1 MYFKFLLFLSV
12 ELLGSETFLDYT
24 RLHVGAILPRDIM
37 VPRVKSFIGYIS
49 QLRFNGLDYF
59 DKMKS
64 GLLTKEFAMTA
75 IFSHVDDIIFNDVSY
90 KNQVSYLGLPQMKA
104 YYDITISFRFRTLE
118 SDGKCYFTLYIR
130 IQTQTSR
137 IHQQH

>member
-130 IQTQTSR
+130 IQIQTSR